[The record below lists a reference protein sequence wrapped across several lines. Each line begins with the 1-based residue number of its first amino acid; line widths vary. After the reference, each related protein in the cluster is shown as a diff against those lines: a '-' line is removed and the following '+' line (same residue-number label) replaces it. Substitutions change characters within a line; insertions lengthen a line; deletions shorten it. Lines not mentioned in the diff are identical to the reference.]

1 MKALRFDRKIAK
13 FAAAAV
19 AGRIVPGRGAKHGPL
34 QLDDIDLPPVPPG
47 DWVRLRPRLSGICGS
62 DLATIDGASSRYFE
76 PIVSFPFVM
85 GHEVVGDLDDGSRA
99 VLIPVL
105 HCATRGITPV
115 CAGCAAGR
123 INLCERIAFGHLEP
137 GLQSG
142 FCESTGGGWSLAMWA
157 HRSQLLV
164 VPPEVP
170 DEAAVLI
177 EPMACAVHAA
187 RAIAT
192 DDIAFVGAGALGL
205 LTLAATRALRPDARI
220 VITAKYPEQRA
231 LATALGADRVVQP
244 NELARVIRS
253 ETGSLVVG
261 DHLTGGF
268 GTIVDCV
275 GSEASLT
282 DALRVVAP
290 GGTVLVVGMPGHT
303 SLDLT
308 ALWHRESALKGCY
321 AYTRDDFDTA
331 LDLVQRLD
339 LGRLV
344 SATYPLHRYTD
355 AIEHAANAGPRG
367 AVKIVFDMRNEK
379 QRDDL

>member
-1 MKALRFDRKIAK
+1 MKALQFDRKLAK

-19 AGRIVPGRGAKHGPL
+19 AGRVIAGRGAKHGPL
-34 QLDDIDLPPVPPG
+34 HLDDVAPPSLPND
-47 DWVRLRPRLSGICGS
+47 DWVRLRPRLAGICGS
-62 DLATIDGASSRYFE
+62 DLATIDGKSSRYFE

-105 HCATRGITPV
+105 HCATRGIDPV
-115 CAGCAAGR
+115 CAPCASTR

-142 FCESTGGGWSLAMWA
+142 FCESTGGGWSLAMVA

-164 VPPEVP
+164 IPEDLS

-187 RAIAT
+187 RAVAT
-192 DDIAFVGAGALGL
+192 DDVAFIGAGALGL
-205 LTLAATRALRPDARI
+205 LTLAATRAFRPNAHLTI
-220 VITAKYPEQRA
+220 AAKYTEQRA
-231 LATALGADRVVQP
+231 IATALGADRVVGP
-244 NELARVIRS
+244 TELVRALRS
-253 ETGSLVVG
+253 STGSLLVG
-261 DHLTGGF
+261 EYLSGGTS
-268 GTIVDCV
+268 TIVDCV
-275 GSEASLT
+275 GSESSLT

-303 SLDLT
+303 RLDLT
-308 ALWHRESALKGCY
+308 ALWHRETTLRGCY
-321 AYTRDDFDTA
+321 AYTRDDFDDA
-331 LDLVQRLD
+331 LELVRALD

-344 SATYPLHRYTD
+344 SATYPLHRYHE

-367 AVKIVFDMRNEK
+367 AIKITFDMRHEK
-379 QRDDL
+379 QRDDI

>member
-1 MKALRFDRKIAK
+1 MKALRFDRKVAK
-13 FAAAAV
+13 FAAAAI
-19 AGRIVPGRGAKHGPL
+19 AGRVVPGRGAKHGPL
-34 QLDDIDLPPVPPG
+34 QLDDVDVPALPDS
-47 DWVRLRPRLSGICGS
+47 DWVRLRPRLAGICGS

-85 GHEVVGDLDDGSRA
+85 GHEVVGDLDDGTRA

-105 HCATRGITPV
+105 HCATRGISPACDS
-115 CAGCAAGR
+115 CARGA
-123 INLCERIAFGHLEP
+123 INLCERIAFGHLE
-137 GLQSG
+137 
-142 FCESTGGGWSLAMWA
+142 
-157 HRSQLLV
+157 
-164 VPPEVP
+164 VP
-170 DEAAVLI
+170 DDVSDESAVLI

-187 RAIAT
+187 RAITT
-192 DDIAFVGAGALGL
+192 DDIAFIGAGALGL
-205 LTLAATRALRPDARI
+205 LTLAATRALRPEARI
-220 VITAKYPEQRA
+220 IITAKYPEQRA
-231 LATALGADRVVQP
+231 LARELGADRVVAP
-244 NELARVIRS
+244 NELARALRS
-253 ETGSLVVG
+253 QTGSLVVG
-261 DHLTGGF
+261 DYLTSGVS
-268 GTIVDCV
+268 TIVDCV

-331 LDLVQRLD
+331 LDLVRRLD

-344 SATYPLHRYTD
+344 SATYPLHRYEE

-367 AVKIVFDMRNEK
+367 AVKVAFDMRNEK